1 MAEVASFGLVVLLVS
16 VALAAALA
24 SHALTERLAIPA
36 PAVFLLAA
44 AIASDL
50 DRSLALTPRD
60 VERVGVVA
68 LIVILFDGGMQIGW
82 RRFRTSAASI
92 VGLGILGTFLTAG
105 LLAVAAHVLLGVSW
119 PVSAILAAA
128 LAPTDP
134 AVLFS
139 VLGNHEVDGQSG
151 TILEGESGANDPV
164 GIALMLAVIAYV
176 NADSPDLL
184 GPTATFGLQ
193 LIVGGAIGVGGG
205 LVLRATMQGISL
217 PSESLYPLR
226 TLAAAGAIYGLASI
240 AHGSGFLAV
249 FIAGVLVGDSRA
261 PYKADVVRFHGA
273 LAGIAEI
280 VVFAGLGLTVD
291 LGAVTRQGAW
301 LDGILLAAVLVV
313 VIRPVV
319 VLPLLARARLDR
331 GERLFVACFG
341 LKGAV
346 PILLAA
352 FAVNAGTSGAARVY
366 AIVFV
371 VVLVSVVVQG
381 ISVAPVARWLGVR
394 LEERHSGTVHCIV
407 EPGSAAVGATI
418 RDLPVDADTW
428 ISAII
433 RDGVAIEPRGS
444 TVIRA
449 GDHLHVLSE
458 RDDVSALRRLTSAP

>member
-1 MAEVASFGLVVLLVS
+1 
-16 VALAAALA
+16 
-24 SHALTERLAIPA
+24 
-36 PAVFLLAA
+36 
-44 AIASDL
+44 
-50 DRSLALTPRD
+50 
-60 VERVGVVA
+60 VVA
-68 LIVILFDGGMQIGW
+68 LIMILFDGGMQIGW

-105 LLAVAAHVLLGVSW
+105 LLAVAAHALLGVSW
-119 PVSAILAAA
+119 PVAAILAAA

-139 VLGNHEVDGQSG
+139 VLGNHEVGGQSG

-176 NADSPDLL
+176 NAESPDLL

-193 LIVGGAIGVGGG
+193 LVVGGAIGVGGG
-205 LVLRATMQGISL
+205 LVLRRTMQRISL

-261 PYKADVVRFHGA
+261 PYKGDVVRFHGA

-301 LDGILLAAVLVV
+301 LDGILLAVVLVV

-319 VLPLLARARLDR
+319 VLPLLARARLVR

-352 FAVNAGTSGAARVY
+352 FAVNAGTSGAGRVY

-381 ISVAPVARWLGVR
+381 ISVAPVARRLGVR
-394 LEERHSGTVHCIV
+394 LDERRSGTVHCIV
-407 EPGSAAVGATI
+407 QPGSAAVGATI

-428 ISAII
+428 ISTII

-449 GDHLHVLSE
+449 GDHVHVLSE
-458 RDDVSALRRLTSAP
+458 RDDVSVLRRLTSAP